1 MESKYLYTIW
11 ALKLH
16 EPPNFLELKTSKDG
30 EHKCHWN
37 LTIGEIRVQRAW
49 SWTAACQEFGNLSL
63 GERDQCGNRE
73 GKARFFSVKNHA
85 NRDSKFLL

>member
-37 LTIGEIRVQRAW
+37 LTIGEIRVHGVGQ
-49 SWTAACQEFGNLSL
+49 LHVKSL
-63 GERDQCGNRE
+63 ET
-73 GKARFFSVKNHA
+73 
-85 NRDSKFLL
+85 FLLVREINVGTERERQGFFL